1 MEAVSANE
9 KKDSEIVQVV
19 DDEPNCDSKD
29 TATAK
34 ALNSMMEVFR
44 EKEGILA
51 LNRSM
56 KAENKALKKENATL
70 RLQLHAHAN
79 LETS

>member
-1 MEAVSANE
+1 
-9 KKDSEIVQVV
+9 
-19 DDEPNCDSKD
+19 
-29 TATAK
+29 
-34 ALNSMMEVFR
+34 MMEVFR